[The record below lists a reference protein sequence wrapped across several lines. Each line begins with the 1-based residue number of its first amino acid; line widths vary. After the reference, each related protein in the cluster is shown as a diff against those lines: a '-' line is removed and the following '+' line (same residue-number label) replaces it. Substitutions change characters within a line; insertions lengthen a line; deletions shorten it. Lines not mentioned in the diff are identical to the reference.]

1 MALRA
6 ACGRLKKLKMLTVLK
21 TVLSPE
27 LLQNPDAPR
36 RAASDG
42 STSEHNA
49 LTMDSFRDELATA
62 ISLVWKQPTKFII
75 LILHVNLECEFAM

>member
-27 LLQNPDAPR
+27 LLQMLHEEQRLMDQHLNP
-36 RAASDG
+36 
-42 STSEHNA
+42 T
-49 LTMDSFRDELATA
+49 L
-62 ISLVWKQPTKFII
+62 
-75 LILHVNLECEFAM
+75 